1 MIPME
6 LFEERVEHMV
16 NELKNAP
23 KAKHAEKIFIPGE
36 MEWAKYEAAEECGWI
51 EVTAAMV
58 ENMENLSKM
67 TGNHVQ
73 WLED

>member
-1 MIPME
+1 M
-6 LFEERVEHMV
+6 HQ
-16 NELKNAP
+16 KQ
-23 KAKHAEKIFIPGE
+23 IFIPGE

-51 EVTAAMV
+51 EVTDAMV

-67 TGNHVQ
+67 TGNPVQ